1 MNKYRI
7 LIVDDHPIVRHGM
20 KVLIDQE
27 RDLMTCGEAGDAEAA
42 LEAIS
47 TLSPDAAVVDI
58 SLSGTDGLEL
68 IKRIRAI
75 HPGLPLLAVSMHDE
89 NFYAERV
96 LRAGG
101 RGYLM
106 KQEATDKIIYA
117 IHRVLL
123 GEIYVSERMA
133 SRMIGQFV
141 SGRNEAIHSP
151 VERLTD
157 RELEVFRMIGRGRST
172 REISED
178 LGISIKTVEAYR
190 AHIKEKLH
198 LKTSHQLVQNAIEWV
213 NVDAGNSRR

>member
-27 RDLMTCGEAGDAEAA
+27 PDFTTCGEAGTADAA
-42 LEAIS
+42 L
-47 TLSPDAAVVDI
+47 AAVESLPPDIVIVDI

-68 IKRIRAI
+68 IKKLRAA
-75 HPGLPLLAVSMHDE
+75 HPGLPVLAVSMHDE

-106 KQEATDKIIYA
+106 KQEATDKIIQA
-117 IHRVLL
+117 IHRVLQ
-123 GEIYVSERMA
+123 GEIYLSERMA

-141 SGRNEAIHSP
+141 KGRGEEAKSP
-151 VERLTD
+151 VDRLTD
-157 RELEVFRMIGRGRST
+157 RELEVFRMIGQGRST
-172 REISED
+172 RQIAED
-178 LGISIKTVEAYR
+178 LHISIKTVEAYR
-190 AHIKEKLH
+190 AHIKEKLS
-198 LKTSHQLVQNAIEWV
+198 LKTAHQLVQHAIEWV
-213 NVDAGNSRR
+213 HHEV

>member
-27 RDLMTCGEAGDAEAA
+27 KDLMTISEVGTAEAA
-42 LEAIS
+42 LEAVAN
-47 TLSPDAAVVDI
+47 LSPDAAVVDI

-68 IKRIRAI
+68 IKRIRALY
-75 HPGLPLLAVSMHDE
+75 PRFPVLAVSMHDE

-106 KQEATDKIIYA
+106 KQEATDKIIKA
-117 IHRVLL
+117 IHRVLQ

-141 SGRNEAIHSP
+141 SGRGEGAATP
-151 VERLTD
+151 VDRLTD

-172 REISED
+172 RQISED

-198 LKTSHQLVQNAIEWV
+198 LKTSHQLVQHAVEWV
-213 NVDAGNSRR
+213 HQEG